1 MGSSPPSV
9 SSTMVTPEA
18 NRPIEIYSNFSSWSR
33 LLANRSDIRHT
44 LIDADTSVMRTLW
57 FLLKVGRRAD
67 FLVLNLDHRRL
78 YLACIIFMIAF
89 PRSFR
94 RCRLISV
101 DILLRP
107 VSGTKGRL
115 VQMAK
120 IFLLRQVDLFVLYFR
135 NIDGYL
141 KHYKLDRKRI
151 IHVPFK
157 VNSSLKL
164 HQKRMAGVPEGDY
177 ALLAG
182 VTLRD
187 HATFV
192 EAVRKAGVPAV
203 LLLHPGMRDQV
214 GNLAW
219 YKSCPAN
226 LRIEFHEDGKE
237 STYLG
242 YFERAKV
249 VCLPRYK
256 WDIASTGISA
266 LFCSFGLG
274 KCVLISKGPGAEDI
288 LTQGQAL
295 FFEPEDVDSLA
306 ALIRRVW
313 DDNALRRRV
322 GAAAAEFADCVQGED
337 RLLRDIL
344 DGMLASFTRHQG

>member
-1 MGSSPPSV
+1 MS
-9 SSTMVTPEA
+9 MVAPQQD
-18 NRPIEIYSNFSSWSR
+18 RPIELYSNFASWSR
-33 LLANRSDIRHT
+33 LLADRSDIRHT
-44 LIDADTSVMRTLW
+44 LIGADTSVFRTLW
-57 FLLKVGRRAD
+57 LLCKLGRRAD

-78 YLACIIFMIAF
+78 YLACLIFMVAY
-89 PRSFR
+89 PRPFR
-94 RCRLISV
+94 RCRLVSV

-107 VSGTKGRL
+107 AFGTRERL
-115 VQMAK
+115 VRIFK

-135 NIDGYL
+135 NVDGYL

-151 IHVPFK
+151 IYVPFK

-187 HATFV
+187 HVTFV
-192 EAVRKAGVPAV
+192 EAVRKAGVPSV
-203 LLLHPGMRDQV
+203 LLLHPRLRGEVQD
-214 GNLAW
+214 LAW
-219 YKSCPAN
+219 YKSCPPN
-226 LRIEFHEDGKE
+226 LKIEFHEDGKE

-242 YFERAKV
+242 YFERAKL

-274 KCVLISKGPGAEDI
+274 KCVLISSGPGAEDI
-288 LTQGQAL
+288 LTHGEAL
-295 FFEPEDVDSLA
+295 FFEPGNVDALA
-306 ALIRRVW
+306 ALMRRAW
-313 DDNALRRRV
+313 DDDALRRSI
-322 GAAAAEFADCVQGED
+322 GAAAAKFADCVQGED

-344 DGMLASFTRHQG
+344 GGVLASFTRPGMKNKGR

>member
-1 MGSSPPSV
+1 V
-9 SSTMVTPEA
+9 
-18 NRPIEIYSNFSSWSR
+18 
-33 LLANRSDIRHT
+33 
-44 LIDADTSVMRTLW
+44 
-57 FLLKVGRRAD
+57 
-67 FLVLNLDHRRL
+67 
-78 YLACIIFMIAF
+78 
-89 PRSFR
+89 
-94 RCRLISV
+94 SV

-107 VSGTKGRL
+107 ASGTKEKL
-115 VQMAK
+115 VQAFK

-135 NIDGYL
+135 NIDGYVQ
-141 KHYKLDRKRI
+141 HYKLDRKRI
-151 IHVPFK
+151 IYVPFK

-164 HQKRMAGVPEGDY
+164 HQKRMAGVAEGDY
-177 ALLAG
+177 VLLAG

-192 EAVRKAGVPAV
+192 EAVRRTGVPSV
-203 LLLHPGMRDQV
+203 LLLHPRLRAEVQD
-214 GNLAW
+214 LAW
-219 YKSCPAN
+219 YKSRPPN
-226 LRIEFHEDGKE
+226 LSIEFHEDGKE

-242 YFERAKV
+242 YFERAKL

-274 KCVLISKGPGAEDI
+274 KCVLISSGPGAEDI

-295 FFEPEDVDSLA
+295 FFEPENVDSLA

-313 DDNALRRRV
+313 DDDALRRSV
-322 GAAAAEFADCVQGED
+322 GAAAAEFADLVQGED

-344 DGMLASFTRHQG
+344 SGVLASTGMNK